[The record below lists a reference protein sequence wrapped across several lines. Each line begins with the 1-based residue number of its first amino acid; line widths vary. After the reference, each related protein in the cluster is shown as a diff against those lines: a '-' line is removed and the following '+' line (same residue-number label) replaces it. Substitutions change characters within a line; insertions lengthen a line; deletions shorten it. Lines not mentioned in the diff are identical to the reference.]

1 MDALYF
7 RRVSSRH
14 RFEKKRSVYLRVA
27 RRPRG
32 PHARNVGGFPHL
44 AYGTPRKLP
53 KPERLPGRVVV
64 LDVAFAA
71 NAGGASYEQVTL
83 PFIEALGERLAMWVD
98 HHDHERHAEY
108 DNDPRFVLRTKA
120 QHGACPEMVTPARVE
135 AAGPID
141 TICCHLDFDGLCS
154 AAKWIRGGFEPYE
167 GADDDARAIDT
178 RLGEP
183 SERARVLDRALRARP
198 RDEALRGLMVRY
210 LADGATDAAIYRDF
224 QRAARALQA
233 MEREAKRLSARY
245 EVRRGLAICDA
256 TRREG
261 PYDKTELLLIGQR
274 LAPISLV
281 HDETTVTV
289 AASFDSG
296 IDLVSALGLNGGMP
310 TRVSVAAKKLDE
322 VIEVLSSFEATGLSG

>member
-7 RRVSSRH
+7 HRVSSRN
-14 RFEKKRSVYLRVA
+14 RFGKNRSRYPRVA
-27 RRPRG
+27 PQEGR
-32 PHARNVGGFPHL
+32 PHAQNVGGFPHL

-53 KPERLPGRVVV
+53 KPDSLPGRVVV

-71 NAGGASYEQVTL
+71 NAGGASYEKTTL
-83 PFIEALGERLAMWVD
+83 PFIEGLGDRLAMWVD
-98 HHDHERHAEY
+98 HHDHDKHADY
-108 DNDPRFVLRTKA
+108 AGDARFVLRTKA
-120 QHGACPEMVTPARVE
+120 QHGACPEMVTPERVE
-135 AAGPID
+135 AAGPVD

-154 AAKWIRGGFEPYE
+154 AAKWIRGGVEPYE

-210 LADGATDAAIYRDF
+210 LADGAIDAVMYRDF
-224 QRAARALQA
+224 QRAAEALEA
-233 MEREAKRLSARY
+233 MERESKRLSARY
-245 EVRRGLAICDA
+245 DVREGLAICDA
-256 TRREG
+256 TRRDG
-261 PYDKTELLLIGQR
+261 PYDKTELLLLGQR

-289 AASFDSG
+289 AARFDSG
-296 IDLVSALGLNGGMP
+296 IDLVRALGLNGGMP
-310 TRVSVAAKKLDE
+310 TRVSVAAKRLDE
-322 VIEVLSSFEATGLSG
+322 VIEVLSSFEAAS

>member
-1 MDALYF
+1 
-7 RRVSSRH
+7 
-14 RFEKKRSVYLRVA
+14 
-27 RRPRG
+27 
-32 PHARNVGGFPHL
+32 
-44 AYGTPRKLP
+44 
-53 KPERLPGRVVV
+53 VVV

-71 NAGGASYEQVTL
+71 NAGGASYEKTTL
-83 PFIEALGERLAMWVD
+83 PFIRGLGDRLAMWVD
-98 HHDHERHAEY
+98 HHDHDKHADY
-108 DNDPRFVLRTKA
+108 AGDARFVLRTKA
-120 QHGACPEMVTPARVE
+120 QHGACPEMVTPERVQ
-135 AAGPID
+135 AAGPVD

-154 AAKWIRGGFEPYE
+154 AAKWIRGGVEPYE

-210 LADGATDAAIYRDF
+210 LADGASDAVMYRDF
-224 QRAARALQA
+224 QRAAAALEA
-233 MEREAKRLSARY
+233 MERESKRLSARY
-245 EVRRGLAICDA
+245 QVRGGLAICDA
-256 TRREG
+256 TRRDG

-296 IDLVSALGLNGGMP
+296 IDLVRALGLNGGMP
-310 TRVSVAAKKLDE
+310 TRVSVAAKRLDE
-322 VIEVLSSFEATGLSG
+322 VIEVLSGFEAAS